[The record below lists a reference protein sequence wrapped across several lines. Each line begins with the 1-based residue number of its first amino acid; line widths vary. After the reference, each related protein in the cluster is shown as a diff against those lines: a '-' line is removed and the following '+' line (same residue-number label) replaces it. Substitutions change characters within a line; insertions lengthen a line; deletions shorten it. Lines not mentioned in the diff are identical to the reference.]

1 MTLKELMKISYSTAK
16 KKGWWDKGERNFGEL
31 IALCHSE
38 LSEALEDYR
47 HGRSLSEI
55 FYESDGK
62 PCGIPTEIADLLIR
76 VADMC
81 EAYNIPIEEALKI
94 KLAYNEGRPYRHG
107 NKKA

>member
-1 MTLKELMKISYSTAK
+1 MTLKELMKKSHETAK
-16 KKGWWDKGERNFGEL
+16 KKGWWDKIERNFGEL

-47 HGRSLSEI
+47 HGRSFREI
-55 FYESDGK
+55 FYEPDGK

-76 VADMC
+76 VADIC